1 MRHQTANDIIT
12 FPVVPAKSKKYLNP
26 IINLSTD
33 SAEKVFPCKT
43 RRLPV
48 EEVEAQLSAQFG
60 DKLKNKK
67 EVN

>member
-12 FPVVPAKSKKYLNP
+12 APVVPTKSKKYLNP
-26 IINLSTD
+26 IINLPTD

-48 EEVEAQLSAQFG
+48 EEVEAQLAAQYG
-60 DKLKNKK
+60 DRLKNKV
-67 EVN
+67 EVI

>member
-12 FPVVPAKSKKYLNP
+12 APVIPTKSKKYLNP

-33 SAEKVFPCKT
+33 SAERVFPCKT

-48 EEVEAQLSAQFG
+48 EEVEAKLVAQYG
-60 DKLKNKK
+60 DKLKSKV

>member
-12 FPVVPAKSKKYLNP
+12 APVVPAKSKKYLNP

-33 SAEKVFPCKT
+33 SSEKVFPCKT

-48 EEVEAQLSAQFG
+48 EELEAQLAAQYG
-60 DKLKNKK
+60 DKLKNKA

>member
-1 MRHQTANDIIT
+1 MRHRTANDIIT
-12 FPVVPAKSKKYLNP
+12 APVVPTKSKKYLNL

-48 EEVEAQLSAQFG
+48 EEIEAQLAAQYG
-60 DKLKNKK
+60 DKLKIKRR
-67 EVN
+67 

>member
-12 FPVVPAKSKKYLNP
+12 APVVPAKSRKYLNP

-48 EEVEAQLSAQFG
+48 EELEAQLAAQYG
-60 DKLKNKK
+60 DKLKNKT